1 MKSIYITRSITLQ
14 RTGHDD
20 VVLPKGHHTVADDV
34 AEHPFVKHHVAS
46 VEDAGEGV
54 ADLQALLDQTRIAAA
69 SEIEQLKEHL
79 EQAHIERSNVV
90 GEMTAH
96 VIKLQEDVE
105 RHANVA
111 RIAADDLRKAH
122 QDLAAAQATIAEQ
135 QTTLAA
141 YAAMT
146 PADTKAKK

>member
-1 MKSIYITRSITLQ
+1 MKSIFITRNITLQ

-46 VEDAGEGV
+46 ATDAPDGV

-69 SEIEQLKEHL
+69 TEIEQL
-79 EQAHIERSNVV
+79 QAS
-90 GEMTAH
+90 
-96 VIKLQEDVE
+96 L
-105 RHANVA
+105 VA
-111 RIAADDLRKAH
+111 AQDDAAAAPELRKAVEH
-122 QDLAAAQATIAEQ
+122 HANHAARLQKELDAAQSTIAEQ